1 MGFQLAS
8 TSSSSGRHSKVGGPS
23 LHLVIVLAEDVDE
36 GANLHGPYNVVV
48 DNDADDGEVGD
59 R

>member
-8 TSSSSGRHSKVGGPS
+8 TSSSGRHSKVGGPS
-23 LHLVIVLAEDVDE
+23 LHLVILLADDVDE
-36 GANLHGPYNVVV
+36 GTNLHGPHNVVM
-48 DNDADDGEVGD
+48 DNDADDGEGW